1 MTDNKE
7 TTGESGGDFLNPELA
22 RGLFEAGQKAF
33 SNALQ
38 QGQKQDGNIFDP
50 FNMASAYMEAMFS
63 LWRNPSIVLDAQQDY
78 FNNSLKLWQYSMNRM
93 MGVETEPVIK
103 PKKGDNRW
111 RSQDWNEIPVFD
123 YLKQSYLLGAKCV
136 QDVMEGIDDLPEQDA
151 RKLTFF
157 TKQYIDALSPSN
169 SPITNPKVLKTTIE
183 QKGKNLVA
191 GLQNFIEDLG
201 KSNGSLQIA
210 MTDPDAFTLGKNV
223 AVTPGKVVFQNRLFQ
238 LIQYTPV
245 TEKVYKRP
253 LLIIPPWINKYYVL
267 DLQPK
272 NSMVRWLVEQGH
284 TVFMVSWVNPDESY
298 AQTSMEDYMV
308 EGVYTAI
315 DAVEKVTGEDRI
327 NLVGFC
333 IGGTLIAAT
342 LAHMTVKGDDRIT
355 SATYFAS
362 LIDFSE
368 PGDIGVFIDEVQI
381 SKLEKIANEKGYL
394 DGKTLAQT
402 FNVLR
407 SNDLIW
413 SFYINNYLEGK
424 DPAIFD
430 LLYWNSDS
438 THLPAKMYSYYIRNM
453 YMENKLSKPGGI
465 KLANIPI
472 DVRNIK
478 IPSYFISSHDDHIA
492 PWMSTYSGAGL
503 MSGPVRF
510 VLGGSGHIAGI
521 INPPAA
527 NKYCY
532 WIGPKELPAHPDEW
546 FAAGRK
552 HDGSWWPDWHKWLTG
567 MSRAKVAARNP
578 GEGELQV
585 IEDAPGSYVKKR
597 I

>member
-1 MTDNKE
+1 MAENKE
-7 TTGESGGDFLNPELA
+7 TSGESGNNFLDPELT
-22 RGLFEAGQKAF
+22 RDLIEAGQKAF
-33 SNALQ
+33 SSALQ

-63 LWRNPSIVLDAQQDY
+63 LWRNPSVLVEAQQDY
-78 FNNSLKLWQYSMNRM
+78 FKNSLKLWQYSMNSI
-93 MGVETEPVIK
+93 MGVESEPVIE
-103 PKKGDNRW
+103 PQKGDNRW
-111 RSQDWNEIPVFD
+111 RNKDWNEIPVFD

-136 QDVMEGIDDLPEQDA
+136 QDVVQGMDDLPEKDA
-151 RKLTFF
+151 RKLSFF
-157 TKQYIDALSPSN
+157 TKQYLDALSPSN
-169 SPITNPKVLKTTIE
+169 SPITNPQVLKTTIE

-210 MTDPDAFTLGKNV
+210 MTDPEAFTLGKNV
-223 AVTPGKVVFQNRLFQ
+223 AVTRGKVVFQNRLFQ
-238 LIQYTPV
+238 LIQYAPV

-253 LLIIPPWINKYYVL
+253 LLIVPPWINKYYVL

-272 NSMVRWLVEQGH
+272 NSMVKWLVEQGH

-298 AQTSMEDYMV
+298 AQTGMEDYMV
-308 EGVYTAI
+308 EGVYAAV
-315 DAVEKVTGEDRI
+315 DAVEKATGEEGI

-342 LAHMTVKGDDRIT
+342 LAHMAVKDDNRIK

-362 LIDFSE
+362 LIDFSD
-368 PGDIGVFIDEVQI
+368 PGDIGVFIDDVQI
-381 SKLEKIANEKGYL
+381 SKLENTANEKGYL

-438 THLPAKMYSYYIRNM
+438 THLPAKMYSYYIRKM
-453 YMENKLSKPGGI
+453 YMENKLCKPGGI
-465 KLANIPI
+465 TLANVPI
-472 DVRNIK
+472 DVRKINI
-478 IPSYFISSHDDHIA
+478 PCYFISSHDDHIA
-492 PWMSTYSGAGL
+492 PWMSTYSGARL
-503 MSGPVRF
+503 ISGPVRF

-532 WIGPKELPAHPDEW
+532 WTGSKELPEHPDDW
-546 FAAGRK
+546 FAGSKK

-567 MSRAKVAARNP
+567 MSRAKVEARIP
-578 GEGELQV
+578 GSGELKT